1 MCMHLRYEDMRRMAP
16 RSIIALLAQFTGL
29 GGALPDELTVEA
41 VGTLG
46 MAALR
51 VECEK
56 RGLESK
62 RGTTQELRARLVA
75 ALAAAAAPD
84 EEATRRC
91 TPSHTKHQTKRSP
104 QAPEQLMA
112 AVAPLRRLFEPY
124 NRMLAELVHP
134 AFRWSAGEDRL
145 QRTATS
151 TQSYAV

>member
-1 MCMHLRYEDMRRMAP
+1 MAP
-16 RSIIALLAQFTGL
+16 RSLIALLSQFTGL

-46 MAALR
+46 MVPLR

-62 RGTTQELRARLVA
+62 RGTKQELRARLVA
-75 ALAAAAAPD
+75 ALEAAPD
-84 EEATRRC
+84 VEATRRC

-104 QAPEQLMA
+104 QAPEQLVA
-112 AVAPLRRLFEPY
+112 AAAPLRRLFEPY

-134 AFRWSAGEDRL
+134 AFRWSAGDRL

-151 TQSYAV
+151 TLS